1 MGGERSLLQGERIG
15 AKLNEILLA
24 QAMAVM
30 VKTILTAVVAENDDY
45 WVNVD
50 LNVHIRAGRAL
61 EKHARINV
69 YGDLTNDVA
78 RDVQRGMGDAHLM
91 EKYRLKPKQLD
102 SVLRKLFEADLITHM
117 QLYERTSVSD
127 SQITRAFI
135 EAERA
140 VQELD

>member
-1 MGGERSLLQGERIG
+1 MLQGDRIR
-15 AKLNEILLA
+15 AKLDEIPLA

-50 LNVHIRAGRAL
+50 LNVHIQAGRAF
-61 EKHARINV
+61 EKLARINV
-69 YGDLTNDVA
+69 YGDLANDVA
-78 RDVQRGMGDAHLM
+78 RDVQGGMGDAHMM
-91 EKYRLKPKQLD
+91 EKYQLNPKQLD

-140 VQELD
+140 VEELD